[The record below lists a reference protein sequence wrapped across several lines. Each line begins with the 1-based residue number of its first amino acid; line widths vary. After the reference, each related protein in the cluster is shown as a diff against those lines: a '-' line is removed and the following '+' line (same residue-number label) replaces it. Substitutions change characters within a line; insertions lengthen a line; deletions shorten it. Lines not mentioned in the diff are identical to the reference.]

1 MRAALD
7 NDRDQCQTL
16 HQVLLTS
23 RLISFIS
30 TSKTLNILALN
41 VIFTTFRKQ
50 HCVEWVQSQDFKT
63 PFILKKKIG
72 LKRKVG
78 VGFPQVFN
86 NPGPKIFYD
95 IQATFQ
101 HQSSICKL
109 IDSISSLQSFS
120 LQWRATKYLIGFFN
134 CSMFVTLPLNL
145 LLVK

>member
-63 PFILKKKIG
+63 PFILKKIKSWAEEESWGGWVDVVKNTFKGGIPS
-72 LKRKVG
+72 G
-78 VGFPQVFN
+78 V
-86 NPGPKIFYD
+86 
-95 IQATFQ
+95 
-101 HQSSICKL
+101 
-109 IDSISSLQSFS
+109 
-120 LQWRATKYLIGFFN
+120 
-134 CSMFVTLPLNL
+134 
-145 LLVK
+145 